1 MPTIAIS
8 QSLSVHMGISF
19 VNQNVLTTSTGTS
32 EHHPAWV
39 FHRRVKI
46 HMRVY
51 IRDTAPAMTNADRGL
66 YLIMCW
72 SPFWRS
78 TISSLKKKYSSL
90 SDQITWHIYWIHHT
104 KVYFKQDVFMKHN
117 APIMANSNEGQDHK
131 EIYFDTSRKILSFAI
146 WKLQYTIL
154 KKL

>member
-8 QSLSVHMGISF
+8 QSSSVHMGISF

-39 FHRRVKI
+39 FHRWVKI
-46 HMRVY
+46 HARVY

-78 TISSLKKKYSSL
+78 TISSLKEKKYSSL
-90 SDQITWHIYWIHHT
+90 SDQKTWHIYWIHHI
-104 KVYFKQDVFMKHN
+104 KFYFNQDMFVKHN
-117 APIMANSNEGQDHK
+117 APDNGQ
-131 EIYFDTSRKILSFAI
+131 FQRGPRSQGKIF
-146 WKLQYTIL
+146 WYQ
-154 KKL
+154 